1 MKSISKTCSFG
12 RSSRKR
18 EAERMAPEKAIV
30 LFVKTISVTTAFVI
44 LSGGVSQ
51 AIQNAAGSMRA

>member
-1 MKSISKTCSFG
+1 
-12 RSSRKR
+12 
-18 EAERMAPEKAIV
+18 MAPEKAIV
-30 LFVKTISVTTAFVI
+30 LLVKTISVTTAFVI